1 MSTDMYTF
9 ASAVLLPFSMIHFMM
24 DYLSDDE
31 IKHSETKIG
40 IFQYLHHLFG
50 AATVFAVVVLPF
62 INPKLSVTA
71 FTIIMCLFAQI
82 GWLKNKEFCWYW
94 ALMNKMINP
103 DKPKRKWTADIF
115 SLMKKYIRTGENW
128 AYTNVYKVDNT
139 LTVLIMCLSQLF
151 VLIRYHRSR

>member
-50 AATVFAVVVLPF
+50 AATVFSAVVLPF
-62 INPKLSVTA
+62 INPKLSVIA
-71 FTIIMCLFAQI
+71 FTTIMCLIAQI

-94 ALMNKMINP
+94 SFMNKMINP

-128 AYTNVYKVDNT
+128 AYSDVYKVDNN

-151 VLIRYHRSR
+151 VLMKYHSK